1 MLAQHPD
8 RRQIQ
13 LENVLAALSNPLRLK
28 IVRVLSAGGEHA
40 CGTVLDG
47 VSKSTLTRHW
57 QVLRD
62 SGIIRQRPY
71 GRENLLSL
79 RREDL
84 DARFPGLLHAVLSA
98 ADTQQAAH
106 RDAD

>member
-1 MLAQHPD
+1 M
-8 RRQIQ
+8 R
-13 LENVLAALSNPLRLK
+13 LENVLTALGNPLRLK
-28 IVRVLSAGGEHA
+28 IVRFLAAGGEHP

-62 SGIIRQRPY
+62 SGIIWQRPY

-79 RREDL
+79 RHEDL
-84 DARFPGLLHAVLSA
+84 NTRFPGLLDALLA
-98 ADTQQAAH
+98 AAESQAEDQ
-106 RDAD
+106 RIPS